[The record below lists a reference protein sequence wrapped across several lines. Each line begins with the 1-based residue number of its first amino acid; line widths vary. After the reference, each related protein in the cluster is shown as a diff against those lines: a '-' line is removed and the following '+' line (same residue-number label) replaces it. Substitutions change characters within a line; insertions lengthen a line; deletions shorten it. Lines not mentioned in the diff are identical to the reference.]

1 VLDVDHFKQVND
13 HWGHAIGD
21 QLLCHLARL
30 LTQFFPDAMIA
41 RFGGEEFALMVPHC
55 PFPCCSS
62 GWKGFACKC
71 ASNRCPEISL
81 FVRASFGVI
90 NVGRLSMDEA
100 LSEADR
106 QLYQAKNTGRDKIVC
121 QDV

>member
-1 VLDVDHFKQVND
+1 
-13 HWGHAIGD
+13 
-21 QLLCHLARL
+21 
-30 LTQFFPDAMIA
+30 MIA

-55 PFPCCSS
+55 PCSRAAQAT
-62 GWKGFACKC
+62 GRAC
-71 ASNRCPEISL
+71 SQMRQQPLSREISL
-81 FVRASFGVI
+81 LCAPVSASSMSAV
-90 NVGRLSMDEA
+90 SMDEA